1 MLGRVRLFYRR
12 EIEGRVG
19 AAICE
24 NPYYDAGLI
33 GRSRADPDWE
43 NRTGFRISSPEKP
56 LYGTQESSPIPVE
69 SRPIWRGPRIWLPR
83 RVRSWPHD
91 ALDALAVGIY
101 WTPTLPGTP
110 GQDPS
115 VSQAGGAA
123 SLAQFAL
130 ALRDRQESFRQAEPS

>member
-33 GRSRADPDWE
+33 GRSRADPDWK

-56 LYGTQESSPIPVE
+56 LYGTQNRPQFPWNRDLFGAAREFGFRDESMPF
-69 SRPIWRGPRIWLPR
+69 WLANSQLPCIFPPNREIGFRR
-83 RVRSWPHD
+83 RVRS
-91 ALDALAVGIY
+91 
-101 WTPTLPGTP
+101 
-110 GQDPS
+110 
-115 VSQAGGAA
+115 
-123 SLAQFAL
+123 
-130 ALRDRQESFRQAEPS
+130 